1 MTKPQ
6 SRSPRS
12 KTGAATAE
20 TAIAPLGA
28 QSVTRLSPQPMY
40 AQIKNELR
48 ARILDGRYTPH
59 ERLPSESELITLFGV
74 SRITVRQALG
84 DLQREGL
91 LFKIHGKGT
100 YVSKPKTFQELGQ
113 LEGFAEAMN
122 KRGFETFNR
131 VIAQRD
137 VDADNNVAAHLQLSP
152 GTQVTEIR
160 RVRFL
165 NREPISV
172 DVSYFENAIGNRLR
186 QADLANRD
194 IFALLENEFG
204 IALGKAE
211 LQIEAMLADET
222 LAGLLQIEEGAP
234 ILRMERLTYSVDG
247 KPIDFEYLYYRGDA
261 FQYRMRV
268 DRHADRHPTQVNTD
282 RAGDAE

>member
-1 MTKPQ
+1 MSLTPLKQ
-6 SRSPRS
+6 TEQQADTASNSP
-12 KTGAATAE
+12 
-20 TAIAPLGA
+20 LA
-28 QSVTRLSPQPMY
+28 QGVTRLSPQPMY
-40 AQIKNELR
+40 AQIKTELR
-48 ARILDGRYTPH
+48 GRILDGCYKPH
-59 ERLPSESELITLFGV
+59 ERLPSESELIALFGV

-113 LEGFAEAMN
+113 LEGFAEAMG

-131 VIAQRD
+131 VIAQRE
-137 VDADNNVAAHLQLSP
+137 VEADLVVATHLQLP
-152 GTQVTEIR
+152 ANTPVTEIR

-172 DVSYFENAIGNRLR
+172 DVSYFERAIGTRLC
-186 QADLANRD
+186 QADLAHRD
-194 IFALLENEFG
+194 IFALLENEIG
-204 IALGKAE
+204 ISLGKAE

-234 ILRMERLTYSVDG
+234 ILRMERLTFSAEG

-268 DRHADRHPTQVNTD
+268 DRNPVSTHASIDQ
-282 RAGDAE
+282 AGDAE

>member
-1 MTKPQ
+1 MAL
-6 SRSPRS
+6 RSFPEFHSDIRLD
-12 KTGAATAE
+12 ANV
-20 TAIAPLGA
+20 LGA
-28 QSVTRLSPQPMY
+28 QRITRLSPQPMY

-48 ARILDGRYTPH
+48 ARILDGAYAPH
-59 ERLPSESELITLFGV
+59 ERLPSESQLIALFGV

-100 YVSKPKTFQELGQ
+100 YVSKPKTFQELRQ

-131 VIAQRD
+131 VIAQRQ
-137 VDADNNVAAHLQLSP
+137 VDADDDIAQRLQLVP

-160 RVRFL
+160 RLRFL
-165 NREPISV
+165 DREPISL

-186 QADLANRD
+186 QSDLANRD

-211 LQIEAMLADET
+211 LQIEATLADET
-222 LAGLLQIEEGAP
+222 LAELLQVAEGAP
-234 ILRMERLTYSVDG
+234 ILRMERLTYSAAG

-268 DRHADRHPTQVNTD
+268 DRNAQPKT
-282 RAGDAE
+282 AGDAE